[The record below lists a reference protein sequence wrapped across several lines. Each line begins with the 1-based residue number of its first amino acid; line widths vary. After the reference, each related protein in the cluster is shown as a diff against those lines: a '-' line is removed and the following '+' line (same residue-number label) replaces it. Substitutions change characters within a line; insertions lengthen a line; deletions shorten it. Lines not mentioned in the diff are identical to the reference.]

1 MPVLP
6 LKTKVA
12 VNGQTYEALTLRRAD
27 GGAMRL
33 LDRSGALGLMAEVEQ
48 RQKAGKAGIDL
59 LPPGLLDKMA
69 PFFARL
75 AGVDEAVIDAL
86 DADDF
91 MALFEKVEEV
101 MPSGPLSGAPTTTG

>member
-1 MPVLP
+1 MPVLT
-6 LKTKVA
+6 LKRPVQ
-12 VNGQTYEALTLRRAD
+12 VNGTTYEALTLRRAD
-27 GGAMRL
+27 GGAMRQ

-48 RQKAGKAGIDL
+48 RQKAGKAGIEL

-91 MALFEKVEEV
+91 MSLFEMIEEV
-101 MPSGPLSGAPTTTG
+101 MPSGPLSGATTTTG